1 MSYFKVICSRK
12 FDATPTAFSF
22 YASAQTEARH
32 RACFDDSI
40 TIYVATKWLGFA
52 QADKREVE
60 RVYRNQYPGW
70 HVDAKPMT
78 KAEFDKQPHVR
89 VVGHV

>member
-22 YASAQTEARH
+22 YASPQTEARH

-40 TIYVATKWLGFA
+40 TIYVVMESLGFA

-60 RVYRNQYPGW
+60 RVCRGQYPGW
-70 HVDAKPMT
+70 HVDAWPLPKP
-78 KAEFDKQPHVR
+78 EFDKQPHVR

>member
-1 MSYFKVICSRK
+1 MSYFKVVCSRR
-12 FDATPTAFSF
+12 FEETPTAFGF
-22 YASAQTEARH
+22 YADPDTEART
-32 RACFDDSI
+32 RARFDDSI
-40 TIYVATKWLGFA
+40 TIHVAMKSLGFA

-60 RVYRNQYPGW
+60 RVYRGQYPGW